1 MPRANRIFCRG
12 LVWHIT
18 HRCHQR
24 AFLLKFVKDRR
35 RWRHW
40 LYVATRR
47 HGLCVLNYISTSNH
61 VHLLVAD
68 QGNQEI
74 AASMQL
80 IAGRVAQEYNERKNR
95 RGAFWEDRYH
105 ATAVQTD
112 HHLIRCMS
120 YIDLNMVRAG
130 VASHPGE
137 WETSG
142 YCEIQAPRERKG
154 VIDFRK
160 LCKLTGTASTNRLQR
175 SHRRWTADA
184 QKHNQRNPAWTETAA
199 VGDEEFLL
207 QLKQQLGATGLYRK
221 VGSHHELSCLME
233 ADAPYVSVLTQKQAD

>member
-24 AFLLKFVKDRR
+24 TFLLKFVKDRR
-35 RWRHW
+35 RWQHW
-40 LYVATRR
+40 LFVATRR
-47 HGLCVLNYISTSNH
+47 YGLCVLNYIATSNH
-61 VHLLVAD
+61 VHLLIAD

-105 ATAVQTD
+105 ATAVQTG

-130 VASHPGE
+130 VVRHPGE

-142 YCEIQAPRERKG
+142 YREIQAPRERKG
-154 VIDFRK
+154 IIDFRK
-160 LCKLTGTASTNRLQR
+160 LCSMTGIVRTDELQR
-175 SHRRWTADA
+175 THRRWTAEA
-184 QKHNQRNPAWTETAA
+184 QEQDRRNPVWTETAA
-199 VGDEEFLL
+199 VGDEHFLA
-207 QLKQQLGATGLYRK
+207 QLKRQLGATGLYR
-221 VGSHHELSCLME
+221 SIRMRDELRCLME
-233 ADAPYVSVLTQKQAD
+233 ADVSYTSVLTMKQAD